1 MKTVAIGSVLPS
13 GIKTFARIVLG
24 RRVSNLSRIAALV
37 KDRTGLEI
45 GGPSGTFQDSGI
57 LPIYRYAAQIDNC
70 VFAEQTYWEDARCE
84 GRSYFYH
91 PRKPKG
97 LNFIRESTDLR
108 DIEDSS
114 YGFLLASHTLEHTA
128 NPIKALKEWKRVV
141 CPGGLVVVVLPHYRH
156 TFDRKRQPTSVS
168 HMMDDY
174 AQNRDESDLS
184 HIEEVLELQEFTP
197 TDKVPSREHFRAM
210 LQNNK
215 QIRLMHHHVFDEQNS
230 EALLKTGG
238 FNLLQV
244 QVIKPHHIVLLCTA

>member
-45 GGPSGTFQDSGI
+45 GGPSGSFQDSGI

-70 VFAEQTYWEDARCE
+70 DFAEQTYWEDARCE
-84 GRSYFYH
+84 GRSYLYH

-97 LNFIRESTDLR
+97 VNFIRESTDLR

-141 CPGGLVVVVLPHYRH
+141 CPGGLVVVVLPHYRR

-184 HIEEVLELQEFTP
+184 HIEEVLQLQEFTP
-197 TDKVPSREHFRAM
+197 AGKVPSREHFRAM
-210 LQNNK
+210 LQNNM
-215 QIRLMHHHVFDEQNS
+215 QIRLMDHHVFDEQNS

>member
-1 MKTVAIGSVLPS
+1 MKTAAIYSVLPS
-13 GIKTFARIVLG
+13 GIKTLARIVLG
-24 RRVSNLSRIAALV
+24 RRVSNLGRIAALV

-97 LNFIRESTDLR
+97 LNFILESTDLR
-108 DIEDSS
+108 GIEDSC

-128 NPIKALKEWKRVV
+128 NPVKALKEWKRVV
-141 CPGGLVVVVLPHYRH
+141 RPGGLVVIVLPHHRH
-156 TFDRKRQPTSVS
+156 NFDRKRQPTPVN

-184 HIEEVLELQEFTP
+184 HIKEVLELQEFTP
-197 TDKVPSREHFRAM
+197 TDKVPSREHFLAI
-210 LQNNK
+210 LENNK
-215 QIRLMHHHVFDEQNS
+215 QVRLMHHHVFDERNS
-230 EALLKTGG
+230 EALLKAVG
-238 FNLLQV
+238 FGVFSV
-244 QVIKPHHIVLLCTA
+244 QFIKPHHIVLLCTA